1 MGKAI
6 GKKLNCNTATTD
18 NAVHINNFKAHCLKR
33 SVDMDIASIT
43 SNTAMA
49 AMVRQL
55 QTVNELQTAV
65 MRQLADSQQELAAML
80 AEMGIGQNIDTLA

>member
-1 MGKAI
+1 
-6 GKKLNCNTATTD
+6 
-18 NAVHINNFKAHCLKR
+18 
-33 SVDMDIASIT
+33 MDIASIT

-65 MRQLADSQQELAAML
+65 MCQLADSQQELAAML

>member
-1 MGKAI
+1 
-6 GKKLNCNTATTD
+6 
-18 NAVHINNFKAHCLKR
+18 
-33 SVDMDIASIT
+33 MDIASIT

-80 AEMGIGQNIDTLA
+80 AELGIGQNIDILA

>member
-1 MGKAI
+1 
-6 GKKLNCNTATTD
+6 
-18 NAVHINNFKAHCLKR
+18 
-33 SVDMDIASIT
+33 MDIASIT

-80 AEMGIGQNIDTLA
+80 AEMGIGQNIDALA

>member
-1 MGKAI
+1 
-6 GKKLNCNTATTD
+6 
-18 NAVHINNFKAHCLKR
+18 
-33 SVDMDIASIT
+33 MDIASIT

-65 MRQLADSQQELAAML
+65 MCQLADSQQALAAML

>member
-1 MGKAI
+1 
-6 GKKLNCNTATTD
+6 
-18 NAVHINNFKAHCLKR
+18 
-33 SVDMDIASIT
+33 MDIASIT